1 MFCQYGRQVSHAA
14 QHGQAVN
21 LRALFGQVV
30 DITNGPETRRVYAVA
45 HHGGM
50 APGPEYHQIAHQGL
64 SLQTSGSVRYLA
76 IPTVRRPCCRNW
88 PFRYLPASANLRKR
102 PVLLRAKPEKRR
114 IIRCLSA
121 FAPSKRDFPL
131 TLTSAGPLE
140 GKEGVRK
147 C

>member
-1 MFCQYGRQVSHAA
+1 MDEPGPFPTGAKSFRRLVNHPAHMIGNYANNAGQQRMFCQYGRQVSHAA

-64 SLQTSGSVRYLA
+64 SLQTSVSVRYLA
-76 IPTVRRPCCRNW
+76 IPTVRRPCRRNW
-88 PFRYLPASANLRKR
+88 PFRY
-102 PVLLRAKPEKRR
+102 
-114 IIRCLSA
+114 
-121 FAPSKRDFPL
+121 FAPSVL
-131 TLTSAGPLE
+131 
-140 GKEGVRK
+140 
-147 C
+147 